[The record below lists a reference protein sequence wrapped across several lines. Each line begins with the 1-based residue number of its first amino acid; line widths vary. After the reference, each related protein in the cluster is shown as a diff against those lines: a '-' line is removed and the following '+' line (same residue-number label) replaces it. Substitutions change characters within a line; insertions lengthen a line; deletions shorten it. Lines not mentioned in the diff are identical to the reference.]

1 MNRNTKAIFM
11 MLAIVTAFSVIAV
24 IAATFS
30 MPSVQASDAQP
41 TREGGMMGNNMTGN
55 VTGGGNMTTGNMTS

>member
-1 MNRNTKAIFM
+1 M
-11 MLAIVTAFSVIAV
+11 MLAIVTAFVV

-30 MPSVQASDAQP
+30 MPPVHASDAQP
-41 TREGGMMGNNMTGN
+41 TMEGGMMGNNMTGN